1 MKTIL
6 TCLFIIAGHFTL
18 AQSGTLIPNKKISGK
33 IVRGEKHKY
42 DVNLKAN
49 YFSLIVV
56 QQDGVDLE
64 IRSSDPSGKFMET
77 VDSPNGKNGPEPMV
91 IISKSAGKHFI
102 EVYPLDESEE
112 GGKYTIELVRTE
124 PKGTTPEKQVEQL
137 MSTQFDAAGAG
148 ATIAVAKGDKIL
160 FSKGYGLSNPEYDIP
175 NAPNTIFHI
184 ASISKQFTAFSIAML
199 ADQGKISVDDDIR
212 KYLPELPDFGHKI
225 TIKQLAHHSSGLRDQ
240 WNLLAMAGWRLDDV
254 ITRSQ
259 VLRLLSNQKDL
270 NFKPG
275 EEFNYCNSGYTLM
288 AEIVSRVSGKSFG
301 DWTSENIFKPLGMT
315 NTLFYEDHEKI
326 VRNRAYSFHGSP
338 EGLKKSVL
346 SYANAGATS
355 LFTTAEDLTKWS
367 ENFRSMKV
375 GNQSIMKQMEEKC
388 ILNKGDTLN
397 YAFGQDVSTYRGLKA
412 VSHGGADA
420 GYRSF
425 LVRFPEQGYSIAVLS
440 NFAAANTG
448 SIAYKI
454 ADIFLKDFLKE
465 EPKKPEPAA
474 EGLPIV
480 SVSEDLLKLYS
491 GQYEIEP
498 GVIATFVIENGKLVA
513 KASGQ
518 GFAMVPK
525 SQNEFLIASIDASV
539 TFEKSNDNLV
549 NQMILK
555 QGGRTV
561 IAPRVKAPDLNS
573 IDLNQ
578 FTGVYYSPELET
590 SYTFAIVNN
599 KLVGKHIR
607 HEPMELTPSGTDR
620 FTSTAWYF
628 GLIEFV
634 RDDKGRIN
642 GLKGSS
648 GRVKN
653 LKFEKLR

>member
-1 MKTIL
+1 ML
-6 TCLFIIAGHFTL
+6 VLAGHLALGQTETL
-18 AQSGTLIPNKKISGK
+18 TLHKKLSGA
-33 IVRGEKHKY
+33 IVKGEKHKY
-42 DVNLKAN
+42 TVNLKADH
-49 YFSLIVV
+49 FTVVIV

-64 IRSSDPSGKFMET
+64 IRSSDPSGKVMET
-77 VDSPNGKNGPEPMV
+77 VDSPNGKHGPEPMV
-91 IISKSAGKHFI
+91 ILSTSAGKHTV

-124 PKGTTPEKQVEQL
+124 PKATTPEKQVEQF
-137 MSTQFDAAGAG
+137 MSTQFDPAGPG
-148 ATIAVAKGDKIL
+148 ATIAVAKGHKVL
-160 FSKGYGLSNPEYDIP
+160 FSKGYGLSNPEYDIANTP
-175 NAPNTIFHI
+175 GTIFHI

-199 ADQGKISVDDDIR
+199 ADQGKLSVDDDIR
-212 KYLPELPDFGHKI
+212 KYIPELPDFGHKI

-254 ITRSQ
+254 ITRTQ
-259 VLRLLSNQKDL
+259 VLRLLSNQRDL

-275 EEFNYCNSGYTLM
+275 DEFNYCNSGYTLM

-301 DWTSENIFKPLGMT
+301 EWTSENIFKPLGMK
-315 NTLFYEDHEKI
+315 NTLFYEDHERI
-326 VRNRAYSFHGSP
+326 VRNRSYFFYGSP

-355 LFTTAEDLTKWS
+355 LFTTAEDLMKWS

-375 GNQSIMKQMEEKC
+375 GNEKIMRQMEEKC

-397 YAFGQDVSTYRGLKA
+397 YAFGQDVSTYKGLKA

-420 GYRSF
+420 GYRSY
-425 LVRFPEQGYSIAVLS
+425 LVRFPEHGYSIAVLS

-448 SIAYKI
+448 NIAYKV
-454 ADIFLKDFLKE
+454 ADIFLKGLLKE
-465 EPKKPEPAA
+465 EPKKVETAPEIPSA
-474 EGLPIV
+474 V
-480 SVSEDLLKLYS
+480 TVSEDLLKLYS

-498 GVIATFVIENGKLVA
+498 GVIASFVIENGKLVA

-539 TFEKSNDNLV
+539 VFEKSNDNLV

-561 IAPRVKAPDLNS
+561 IAPRVKEVDLKTV
-573 IDLNQ
+573 DLNQ
-578 FTGVYYSPELET
+578 FAGVYYSPELET
-590 SYTFAIVNN
+590 SYTFTVIDN
-599 KLVGKHIR
+599 KLIGKHIR
-607 HEPMELTPSGTDR
+607 HEPMDLTPSGPDK
-620 FTSTAWYF
+620 FGSSAWYF
-628 GLIEFV
+628 GQVEFV
-634 RDDKGRIN
+634 RDEKGRIN
-642 GLKGSS
+642 ALKASS

-653 LKFEKLR
+653 VRFDKLK